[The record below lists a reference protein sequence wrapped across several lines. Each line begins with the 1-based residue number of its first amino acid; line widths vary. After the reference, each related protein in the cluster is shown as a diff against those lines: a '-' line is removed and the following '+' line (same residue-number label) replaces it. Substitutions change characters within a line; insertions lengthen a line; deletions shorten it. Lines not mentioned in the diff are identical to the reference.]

1 MTIRTFLPALLLT
14 LVSVLSASA
23 QDEGEK
29 PLRPVFA
36 AYTAEAGSARL
47 ADTYLT
53 PLKYTGWHAG
63 LDYNRYQ
70 AMKFSPGKWT
80 MQLHGNLSV
89 DRTDNPVR
97 NATMWSAMLS
107 LEWGMMRR
115 WQPDR
120 KSVV

>member
-89 DRTDNPVR
+89 DRTD
-97 NATMWSAMLS
+97 
-107 LEWGMMRR
+107 
-115 WQPDR
+115 R